1 MEQAK
6 LYSELR
12 MRSDGCKGLLSA
24 VSYLEKIISDLVSEL
39 LNDQV

>member
-6 LYSELR
+6 LDSELR
-12 MRSDGCKGLLSA
+12 MRGNCSKGLLSA
-24 VSYLEKIISDLVSEL
+24 VSNLEKIVSDLMGKL